1 MPTPPQVLDRMR
13 CIGVPANVMAKVKEA
28 LHFVLDLSIWIA
40 THQSIT
46 HQHHSARKR
55 CQNTA
60 LAPIFA

>member
-1 MPTPPQVLDRMR
+1 MR

-28 LHFVLDLSIWIA
+28 LHFALDLSIWIA